1 MTNSKIESIL
11 NGELV
16 IFPTDTV
23 YGLGAIAE
31 KKAIEK
37 IYAIKKRDKS
47 KKIIALISNIDKIK
61 EITDEKIDE
70 NILKTFFPGP
80 LTIITKSNDKFKDLV
95 GDTVGIRMPNS
106 KISLEIIEACG
117 GILMTTSAN
126 ISGEPSASTKEEL
139 SKTLL
144 ENVKNIFYT
153 NNVLSGIPSTIVSY
167 IDKNYELIREG
178 EIKYIDILKVGGK
191 INEI

>member
-1 MTNSKIESIL
+1 MNNSKIKSIL
-11 NGELV
+11 DGDLA

-23 YGLGAIAE
+23 YGLGGIPE
-31 KKAIEK
+31 KAVLEK
-37 IYAIKKRDKS
+37 IYALKKRDKS
-47 KKIIALISNIDKIK
+47 KKIIALISSIEKIK
-61 EITDEKIDE
+61 EITDENIDE
-70 NILKTFFPGP
+70 NILKTFLPGA
-80 LTIITKSNDKFKDLV
+80 LTIITKSNDRFYKLV
-95 GDTVGIRMPNS
+95 GDTIGIRMPNS
-106 KISLEIIEACG
+106 ELCLEIIESCG

-144 ENVKNIFYT
+144 ENVKNVFYT
-153 NNVLSGIPSTIVSY
+153 NNVLSGIPSTIVSF
-167 IDKNYELIREG
+167 IDNNYELIREG